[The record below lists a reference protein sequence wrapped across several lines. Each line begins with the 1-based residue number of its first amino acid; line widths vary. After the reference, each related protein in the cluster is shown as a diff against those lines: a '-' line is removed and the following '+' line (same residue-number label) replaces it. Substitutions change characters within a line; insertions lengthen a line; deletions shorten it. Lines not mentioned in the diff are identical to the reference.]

1 MLLHPTFL
9 SQYREFSYFFLNA
22 IILLALFREK
32 RGKAVGLL
40 LVIGKSS
47 MNTTTSAATLRQSEG
62 IPVGTTDRLSRT
74 GSAGGAGYATKR

>member
-62 IPVGTTDRLSRT
+62 IPVGTTD
-74 GSAGGAGYATKR
+74 